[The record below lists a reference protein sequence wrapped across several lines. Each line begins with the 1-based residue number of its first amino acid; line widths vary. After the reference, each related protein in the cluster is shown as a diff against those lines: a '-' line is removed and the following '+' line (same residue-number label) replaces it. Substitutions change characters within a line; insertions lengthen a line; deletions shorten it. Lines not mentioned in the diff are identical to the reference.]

1 MLIKRKTPLLIL
13 ILLFTGLASCKKSG
27 VVPGK
32 GKDLVLTPAELQKVA
47 ADNAFTIKLFKNL
60 DSANTVGTNLFI
72 SPLSVSFAFGMT
84 SNGSSGQTLTAIRN
98 TMNFNGFTQDLV
110 NNYYDNLITNLPEL
124 DPLTTINIANSIWYR
139 QDFSVLPAFLQTNSS
154 YYHAKVQALDFS
166 SPSAPATINNWVN
179 QQTAGKIP
187 AIVNQI
193 SQNEVMYLINAIYFK
208 SGWKEKFDPA
218 RTAKRDFYLPDNS
231 TVQANFMDGNI
242 DYNRYDNTEA
252 HVFELPYS
260 NSKYSMVIVMP
271 ATGQTVNQLAAG
283 LDSAKWS
290 SWMTNLHGSNSD
302 LKLPKFTFSYS
313 VDLKNTLGA
322 LGMDI
327 AFTDAA
333 DFTRIRAAGEL
344 KITDVLHK
352 AFVAVDESGTTAAAA
367 TKVEISFTAPA
378 PQPPVVIDHP
388 FIFAIR
394 EMKSGLILFV
404 GTVNNPLLTG
414 N

>member
-1 MLIKRKTPLLIL
+1 MKRKTPPLVL
-13 ILLFTGLASCKKSG
+13 ILLFTVLASCKKSG

-47 ADNAFTIKLFKNL
+47 ADNALSLKLFKNL
-60 DSANTVGTNLFI
+60 DSANIGNTNLFI
-72 SPLSVSFAFGMT
+72 SPLSVSFAMGMT
-84 SNGSSGQTLTAIRN
+84 SNGANGQTLTAIRK
-98 TMNFNGFTQDLV
+98 TMDFNGFTQDAV
-110 NNYYDNLITNLPEL
+110 NNYYENLITNLPQL
-124 DPLTTINIANSIWYR
+124 DPNTTLNIANSIWYK
-139 QDFSVLPAFLQTNSS
+139 QGFNVLPAFLHTNSNF
-154 YYHAKVQALDFS
+154 YHAKVQALDFS
-166 SPSAPATINNWVN
+166 SSSAPTTINSWVS

-187 AIVNQI
+187 TIVNQVP
-193 SQNEVMYLINAIYFK
+193 SDVVMYLINAIYFK

-231 TVQANFMDGNI
+231 TVQANFMDGHI
-242 DYNRYDNTEA
+242 DFKRYDNNEA

-260 NSKYSMVIVMP
+260 SSKYSMVIVMT
-271 ATGQTVNQLAAG
+271 AAGQTVNQLAAG

-290 SWMTNLHGSNSD
+290 SWMNSLYGTND
-302 LKLPKFTFSYS
+302 ELKFPKFTFSYS
-313 VDLKNTLGA
+313 VDLNNPLRS

-327 AFTDAA
+327 AFTDNA
-333 DFTRIRAAGEL
+333 DFSGIRAAGGL

-352 AFVAVDESGTTAAAA
+352 AFVAVDENGTTAAAA
-367 TKVEISFTAPA
+367 TKVEVGITAPA

-404 GTVNNPLLTG
+404 GVVNNPLLTG

>member
-27 VVPGK
+27 VVLGK

-47 ADNAFTIKLFKNL
+47 SDNAFTLKLFKNL
-60 DSANTVGTNLFI
+60 DSANTSSANLFI

-84 SNGSSGQTLTAIRN
+84 SNGANGQTLTAIRN

-110 NNYYDNLITNLPEL
+110 NTYYDNLITNLPQL

-139 QDFSVLPAFLQTNSS
+139 QGFSVLPAFLQTNSS

-166 SPSAPATINNWVN
+166 SSAAPGIINNWVN
-179 QQTAGKIP
+179 QQTGGKIP
-187 AIVNQI
+187 AIVDQTSAND
-193 SQNEVMYLINAIYFK
+193 VMYLINAIYFK
-208 SGWKEKFDPA
+208 TGWKEKFDPA
-218 RTAKRDFYLPDNS
+218 KTAKRDFYLPDNS
-231 TVQANFMDGNI
+231 TVQASFMDGKINF
-242 DYNRYDNTEA
+242 NRFDNTEA
-252 HVFELPYS
+252 HIFELPYS

-290 SWMTNLHGSNSD
+290 NWMHSLYGTNNE

-313 VDLKNTLGA
+313 IHLNNTLSA
-322 LGMDI
+322 LGMGV
-327 AFTDAA
+327 AFSDNA
-333 DFTRIRAAGEL
+333 DFSGISDTRL
-344 KITDVLHK
+344 KITDVVHK
-352 AFVAVDESGTTAAAA
+352 AFVAVDENGTTAAAA
-367 TKVEISFTAPA
+367 TKVVFGITAVYN
-378 PQPPVVIDHP
+378 PPPTVIDHP

-394 EMKSGLILFV
+394 EMKSGLILFA

>member
-1 MLIKRKTPLLIL
+1 MKRRTPLLLL

-47 ADNAFTIKLFKNL
+47 SDNAFTLKLFKKL
-60 DSANTVGTNLFI
+60 DSAGTGNTNLFV

-84 SNGSSGQTLTAIRN
+84 SNGANGQTLTAIRN
-98 TMNFNGFTQDLV
+98 TMDFNGFTQDLV
-110 NNYYDNLITNLPEL
+110 NTYYDNLITNLPQL
-124 DPLTTINIANSIWYR
+124 DPLTTINIANSMWYR
-139 QDFSVLPAFLQTNSS
+139 QGFSVLPAFLQTNSN
-154 YYHAKVQALDFS
+154 YYHAKVQALDFTS
-166 SPSAPATINNWVN
+166 SSVPGTINSWVN
-179 QQTAGKIP
+179 QQTNGKIP
-187 AIVNQI
+187 AIVDRIPTNV
-193 SQNEVMYLINAIYFK
+193 VMYLINAIYFK

-218 RTAKRDFYLPDNS
+218 KTAKRDFYLPDNS
-231 TVQANFMDGNI
+231 TVQASFMDGKI
-242 DYNRYDNTEA
+242 DYKRFDNTEA

-283 LDSAKWS
+283 LDSAKWN
-290 SWMTNLHGSNSD
+290 SWTNNLHGTNSD

-313 VDLKNTLGA
+313 VDLTNTLAA
-322 LGMDI
+322 LGMGV
-327 AFTDAA
+327 AFSKNA
-333 DFTRIRAAGEL
+333 DFTGINGTEPL
-344 KITDVLHK
+344 QITDVVHK

-367 TKVEISFTAPA
+367 TAVVFGTTAVLN
-378 PQPPVVIDHP
+378 PPPTVIDHP

-404 GTVNNPLLTG
+404 GTVNNPLLAG

>member
-1 MLIKRKTPLLIL
+1 MKRKTPLLVW
-13 ILLFTGLASCKKSG
+13 ILLFTVLASCKKSG

-47 ADNAFTIKLFKNL
+47 ADNAVTLKLFKNL
-60 DSANTVGTNLFI
+60 DSANTGTTNLFI

-84 SNGSSGQTLTAIRN
+84 SNGANGQTLTAIRN
-98 TMNFNGFTQDLV
+98 TMDFNGFTQDLI
-110 NNYYDNLITNLPEL
+110 NNYYDNLITNLPQL

-139 QDFSVLPAFLQTNSS
+139 QDFSVLPAFLQTNST
-154 YYHAKVQALDFS
+154 YYHAKIQSLDFTS
-166 SPSAPATINNWVN
+166 SSAPATINSWVN
-179 QQTAGKIP
+179 QQTGGKIP

-193 SQNEVMYLINAIYFK
+193 PSDAVMYLINAIYFK
-208 SGWKEKFDPA
+208 SGWREKFDPA
-218 RTAKRDFYLPDNS
+218 KTAKLDFYLPDNS
-231 TVQANFMDGNI
+231 TVQANFMDGKVGFNH
-242 DYNRYDNTEA
+242 YDNTEA
-252 HVFELPYS
+252 HIFELPYS

-271 ATGQTVNQLAAG
+271 ATGQAVNQLAAG
-283 LDSAKWS
+283 LDSAKWN
-290 SWMTNLHGSNSD
+290 SWMNNLEGGSAE

-313 VDLKNTLGA
+313 VDLNNTLSS
-322 LGMDI
+322 LGMGI
-327 AFTDAA
+327 AFSDNA
-333 DFTRIRAAGEL
+333 DFTGINATERL
-344 KITDVLHK
+344 KITDVVHK

-367 TKVEISFTAPA
+367 TSVEIGPTAAA

>member
-1 MLIKRKTPLLIL
+1 MKRRTLLLLL
-13 ILLFTGLASCKKSG
+13 ILLFTGLASCKKNG
-27 VVPGK
+27 VVPSK

-47 ADNAFTIKLFKNL
+47 ADNAFSLKLFKKL
-60 DSANTVGTNLFI
+60 DSASTGNTNLFV

-84 SNGSSGQTLTAIRN
+84 SNGANGQTLTAIRN
-98 TMNFNGFTQDLV
+98 TMDFNQFTQDLV
-110 NNYYDNLITNLPEL
+110 NNYYDNLITNLPKL

-139 QDFSVLPAFLQTNSS
+139 QGFSVLPAFLQTNSS

-166 SPSAPATINNWVN
+166 SSSAPATINGWVN
-179 QQTAGKIP
+179 QQTNGKIP
-187 AIVNQI
+187 SIVGQI
-193 SQNEVMYLINAIYFK
+193 PANAVMYLINAIYFK

-218 RTAKRDFYLPDNS
+218 KTAKRDFYLPDNS
-231 TVQANFMDGNI
+231 TVQTNFMDGKI
-242 DYNRYDNTEA
+242 GFNRFDNTEA

-271 ATGQTVNQLAAG
+271 ANGQTVNQLAAG

-290 SWMTNLHGSNSD
+290 SWMHNLAGGSAE
-302 LKLPKFTFSYS
+302 LKLPKFTFSYN
-313 VDLKNTLGA
+313 VDLNSTLRA

-327 AFTDAA
+327 AFSDAA
-333 DFTRIRAAGEL
+333 DFRGINATQQL
-344 KITDVLHK
+344 LITDVVHK
-352 AFVAVDESGTTAAAA
+352 AFIDVDESGTTAAAA
-367 TKVEISFTAPA
+367 TSVEIGNGAPA
-378 PQPPVVIDHP
+378 QLPPTVIDHP

>member
-1 MLIKRKTPLLIL
+1 MKRKTPLLVW
-13 ILLFTGLASCKKSG
+13 ILLFTVLASCKKSG

-47 ADNAFTIKLFKNL
+47 ADNAFTLKLFKNL
-60 DSANTVGTNLFI
+60 DSANTGTTNLFI

-84 SNGSSGQTLTAIRN
+84 SNGANGQTLAAIRN
-98 TMNFNGFTQDLV
+98 AMDFNGFTQDLI
-110 NNYYDNLITNLPEL
+110 NNYYDNLITNLPQL
-124 DPLTTINIANSIWYR
+124 DPNTTLNIANSIWYR
-139 QDFSVLPAFLQTNSS
+139 QDFSVLPPFLQTNSS

-166 SPSAPATINNWVN
+166 SSSAPATINSWVN
-179 QQTAGKIP
+179 QQTGGKIP
-187 AIVNQI
+187 AIVEQI
-193 SQNEVMYLINAIYFK
+193 PSNAVMYLINAIYFK

-271 ATGQTVNQLAAG
+271 ATGQTVNQVAAG

-313 VDLKNTLGA
+313 TDLTTMLRA
-322 LGMDI
+322 MGMDI

-367 TKVEISFTAPA
+367 TKVVFGDTATA
-378 PQPPVVIDHP
+378 NPPPTVIDHP